1 MFWCFNAFMFNLS
14 TKSDYGFIVMLE
26 LAQKYQRGLV
36 SLSDIARRRKLSS
49 GYLVQIIQPLVKAKL
64 IVSKEGKGGG
74 YQLARNPKQISALAI
89 IEALEGKT
97 ALVKCLKHGGKVCPG
112 FGQCEARRI
121 WEVMSGEVRGMLKKK
136 TLAALIKEVI
146 LKYA

>member
-1 MFWCFNAFMFNLS
+1 MFSLS

-26 LAQKYQRGLV
+26 LAQKYQRGLL

-74 YQLARNPKQISALAI
+74 YQLARNPKQISILEI
-89 IEALEGKT
+89 IEALEGKA

-112 FGQCEARRI
+112 FAVCEAKNVWAI
-121 WEVMSGEVRGMLKKK
+121 VAKEVQVMLKKK
-136 TLAALIKEVI
+136 TLAALIKEVV

>member
-1 MFWCFNAFMFNLS
+1 
-14 TKSDYGFIVMLE
+14 MLE
-26 LAQKYQRGLV
+26 LARNFRHGLL
-36 SLSDIARRRKLSS
+36 SLADIARRRNLSS

-74 YQLARNPKQISALAI
+74 YRLARRPKQISILEI
-89 IEALEGKT
+89 IEALEGKA

-112 FGQCEARRI
+112 FAVCEAKNVWAI
-121 WEVMSGEVRGMLKKK
+121 VAKEVRAMLKKK
-136 TLAALIKEVI
+136 TLAALIKEVV